1 MDTRSTALLVRPTTP
16 STPHVPN
23 ESLAANLAT
32 LTKIP
37 PKTAAPNSAR
47 KRRQLPDLSRS
58 IPSPGHG
65 AKISNIF
72 RDASTTLQALRSP
85 PCQRSPN
92 IKRSRLPLS
101 KARNTRFGSASQ
113 ANVKLSPLPFHEIE
127 GDEPIS
133 SNFATPSKHP
143 PPLTEP
149 LGEIHHPNSEAWRP
163 RQSSSIAAVGSS
175 PGSDDQYTHSSLDT
189 IGTNLPSGSNTD
201 AQGNQIDSWLDRIPE
216 PTENEAS
223 AGPQQDI
230 NEVGIPIARG
240 TRLPLGAT
248 SYQSSQK
255 PSTAPLI
262 KPLGSPGAH
271 FQTSSNKEN
280 ISPVKSSP
288 LPTPTAPISQYIAST
303 PSRFSTKSQIPPE
316 LIGKRRFVHPQS
328 PQGHLSLQPKRKRA
342 RVDDSVINNYKA
354 ATKAGKD
361 FTIHDDGLVQALA
374 DLSPLVERHRKGCGP
389 KRERCRSYFDE
400 DFVQDISPGTY
411 GDKNSDGGIMLK
423 NGTQVLGES
432 RESAELTKS
441 KPFMEEAGTA
451 AFDFPGPRIRVPS
464 N

>member
-1 MDTRSTALLVRPTTP
+1 MDTNSTALLVQPTTP
-16 STPHVPN
+16 STPYVPN
-23 ESLAANLAT
+23 ESLSANLST
-32 LTKIP
+32 LTKIY

-58 IPSPGHG
+58 IPSPGYG
-65 AKISNIF
+65 AKMSNMF
-72 RDASTTLQALRSP
+72 RDASTTLQALGSP

-101 KARNTRFGSASQ
+101 KARNTRFGSAFQ
-113 ANVKLSPLPFHEIE
+113 TNAKLSPTPCHETE
-127 GDEPIS
+127 GDERIS

-143 PPLTEP
+143 PLLSEP
-149 LGEIHHPNSEAWRP
+149 LGGTYHPNSEASRP
-163 RQSSSIAAVGSS
+163 RQSSSVAAMGSSPGSS

-189 IGTNLPSGSNTD
+189 VGTNLPSAINTD
-201 AQGNQIDSWLDRIPE
+201 AQSTQIDSWLDSITQ

-223 AGPQQDI
+223 AGAQQDI
-230 NEVGIPIARG
+230 NEVAMPIARG
-240 TRLPLGAT
+240 TCLPLVAT

-262 KPLGSPGAH
+262 KPLGSPGAL
-271 FQTSSNKEN
+271 FQSSSNKEN
-280 ISPVKSSP
+280 LSPVKSSP
-288 LPTPTAPISQYIAST
+288 SPTPTSPVSQYIAST
-303 PSRFSTKSQIPPE
+303 PSRFGTKSQIPPN
-316 LIGKRRFVHPQS
+316 LVGRRRFVPPQS

-342 RVDDSVINNYKA
+342 RVDDDVINNYKA

-361 FTIHDDGLVQALA
+361 FTIHDDELVQALA

-411 GDKNSDGGIMLK
+411 GDNKSDGGIMLK
-423 NGTQVLGES
+423 SGTQVLGES

-451 AFDFPGPRIRVPS
+451 AFDFQVQE
-464 N
+464 

>member
-16 STPHVPN
+16 SSPHVPN

-32 LTKIP
+32 LTKIY

-58 IPSPGHG
+58 IPSPGYG
-65 AKISNIF
+65 AKMSNIF
-72 RDASTTLQALRSP
+72 RDASTTLQVLRSP
-85 PCQRSPN
+85 ACQSSPN
-92 IKRSRLPLS
+92 SKRSRLPLS
-101 KARNTRFGSASQ
+101 QARNTRFGSASQ
-113 ANVKLSPLPFHEIE
+113 ANVKLSLSSSGEIE
-127 GDEPIS
+127 GDEPRS
-133 SNFATPSKHP
+133 SNFTTSSKHP
-143 PPLTEP
+143 HPLPEPP
-149 LGEIHHPNSEAWRP
+149 GEIHYPNLEAWRP
-163 RQSSSIAAVGSS
+163 RRSSSIAAVGSS

-189 IGTNLPSGSNTD
+189 IGTNPPSRFHTD
-201 AQGNQIDSWLDRIPE
+201 AQGTRIDSWLDRLPGSI
-216 PTENEAS
+216 ENAAP

-230 NEVGIPIARG
+230 NEVRIPIARE
-240 TRLPLGAT
+240 TRLPLVAT

-262 KPLGSPGAH
+262 KPLGSLGAL

-288 LPTPTAPISQYIAST
+288 SPTPTFPIPQYVAST
-303 PSRFSTKSQIPPE
+303 PSRFSTKSRIPPE
-316 LIGKRRFVHPQS
+316 SVGTRRFVHPHS

-342 RVDDSVINNYKA
+342 RVDDNVINNYNA
-354 ATKAGKD
+354 VTKVVKD
-361 FTIHDDGLVQALA
+361 FTIHDDELVQALA

-400 DFVQDISPGTY
+400 DFLQGISPGTY
-411 GDKNSDGGIMLK
+411 GDEKGDSGIMLK
-423 NGTQVLGES
+423 NGTQVLGEA

-451 AFDFPGPRIRVPS
+451 AFDFQVQE
-464 N
+464 